1 MNTLKFIDEVNKVR
15 FNGIRK
21 DIIIKEILLNQFNN
35 KIDYN
40 NIRSKESNYSLH
52 NPTCSL
58 ISHTKK

>member
-1 MNTLKFIDEVNKVR
+1 MNTLRFINEVNKVR
-15 FNGIRK
+15 FNGLHK
-21 DIIIKEILLNQFNN
+21 DIVIKEILLNQFNN